1 MAYATGGVGTALTS
15 TVATATGSTT
25 LGTMTS
31 AAFSSLVTQAS
42 ISLIDNQG
50 NIKQTLKDLGSKQNI
65 KQMTFAIASAGIGSK
80 INKSLGLSNTDITQA
95 GFNDRLIKGIAD
107 GTSRGLLESAV
118 YGVDLEEALK
128 QSLTKELVGL
138 GTQNIFKDIIHDID
152 GDTLARNIAHKLAAG
167 LTGCLSAK
175 AAGNRCEA
183 GSIGAVV
190 GEMWGDYQV
199 DDSNTLTQAQKDK
212 LINQAKLIAGITAV
226 FAGED
231 VNVAAGVAAEAVQN
245 NALAQQDFNK
255 LYNLYEK
262 IQGRGKNILGQYKM
276 TLAEAEE
283 LTNLVILDQVGNQLI
298 DKYRQNPS
306 LLSYSELMALG
317 DIINYYYAG
326 GNSLSH
332 IQSMLTN
339 HTGSTLKPNDYLF
352 NRGTGDEHEKI
363 FWDAATQRN
372 INKQVSDI
380 ASLGGDAVFAA
391 PGKVMNVVRI
401 ATGSTMIA
409 SGIQSVKQGKTGQ
422 GSFQIVAGTL
432 MFVPINKISSP
443 APANNIYLSKPVY
456 KGTLNIGA
464 GLKPIPNA
472 YNISHPNYPMAPN
485 VYAGNADN
493 LAGINSQSQSLIIM
507 QNPYGFNPL
516 NPEIIR
522 VLHPNGKIV
531 ITASLNTKGQ
541 INNKFANQAI
551 KEAESKGFKVSKKPV
566 QNNGFN
572 QSDGNPIKS
581 ESFIEITIT
590 KK

>member
-1 MAYATGGVGTALTS
+1 MSSKPVCTTQPQYSYLNDLVNRNDVDWQQIILTDKDWDYKQQGLTPAGAAIVAIAVAYATGGVGTALTS

-212 LINQAKLIAGITAV
+212 LINQAKLIAGITAA

-231 VNVAAGVAAEAVQN
+231 VNVAASVAAEAVEN
-245 NALAQQDFNK
+245 NAV
-255 LYNLYEK
+255 E
-262 IQGRGKNILGQYKM
+262 
-276 TLAEAEE
+276 T
-283 LTNLVILDQVGNQLI
+283 V
-298 DKYRQNPS
+298 
-306 LLSYSELMALG
+306 
-317 DIINYYYAG
+317 
-326 GNSLSH
+326 
-332 IQSMLTN
+332 
-339 HTGSTLKPNDYLF
+339 
-352 NRGTGDEHEKI
+352 
-363 FWDAATQRN
+363 W
-372 INKQVSDI
+372 DI
-380 ASLGGDAVFAA
+380 A
-391 PGKVMNVVRI
+391 
-401 ATGSTMIA
+401 
-409 SGIQSVKQGKTGQ
+409 
-422 GSFQIVAGTL
+422 
-432 MFVPINKISSP
+432 
-443 APANNIYLSKPVY
+443 
-456 KGTLNIGA
+456 NIGVGA
-464 GLKPIPNA
+464 ASFG
-472 YNISHPNYPMAPN
+472 YNISEGNYGSATIDGVGLIYDGIATALPFLPAGASAVIKVERATETTKN
-485 VYAGNADN
+485 VIKAENFFDGAKYTQKVKIQASSGDYHSFPQSVDGFAKHGTVSKITGKDGVVRDK
-493 LAGINSQSQSLIIM
+493 LEIPGSYRGKKGIFEYSR
-507 QNPYGFNPL
+507 
-516 NPEIIR
+516 E
-522 VLHPNGKIV
+522 PNG
-531 ITASLNTKGQ
+531 N
-541 INNKFANQAI
+541 INHRLFVPNEN
-551 KEAESKGFKVSKKPV
+551 
-566 QNNGFN
+566 
-572 QSDGNPIKS
+572 
-581 ESFIEITIT
+581 
-590 KK
+590 